1 MGDIIQMQRE
11 IRFLKA
17 RSLVAEAAI
26 ASAFEYLE
34 QGRTQRAVD
43 ALNEA
48 EARIE
53 HMVEEYAREQDED
66 NV

>member
-1 MGDIIQMQRE
+1 MDDIIQMQRDLA
-11 IRFLKA
+11 FFKA

-26 ASAFEYLE
+26 ASALEYLE
-34 QGRTQRAVD
+34 QGRHLWAVD
-43 ALNEA
+43 ALNQA

-53 HMVEEYAREQDED
+53 HMVEEYARKQDED